1 MNTTEKEHQSDSEAP
16 APNNQAPVEEN
27 GQGEERPLLLQAKN
41 RMSSLW
47 SLIKKNKNGNN
58 ENDVGFRDDFTEVDT
73 FKLPAWSGNTLL
85 ILTMAFIII
94 IVWAC
99 MAKIDKIVKAPGK
112 LVSTGQEVV
121 IRPLVDSIVKKVDVK
136 MGTVVRKG
144 QNILTLD
151 PTFAQADLGQV
162 KIKIE
167 NARAI
172 IYRTE
177 CELEN
182 TPYEMP
188 SEDTYGI
195 FSLQENIFQ
204 QRKASFQSKI
214 QAFDSQVMAVKEA
227 SNSAQAQLLE
237 LEKQIEIADQI
248 RKMRQKV
255 YAAGYDTR
263 LNVLEAENAYSQYKG
278 QAETLRKTISS
289 SVLQIQQLE
298 SERNVFVNEW
308 KKDLTTEMARCR
320 SELDMYMEQF
330 SKAQRISQLVD
341 MTAPQDCVVLEIGR
355 ISVGS
360 VAKTGEALVTLVP
373 INEPVEVEA
382 QISPQDV
389 GFIRA
394 GDPCKIKV
402 AAFPFQKHGGL
413 AGTLRSI
420 SEDTVMDPS
429 RQNQHPYYVGRISL
443 ESTKLKNVPE
453 DTRLL
458 PGMSLAAEIVVG
470 ERTVISYLLY
480 PMISIFDESIR
491 EP

>member
-1 MNTTEKEHQSDSEAP
+1 MNTTEKENQSSNEVP
-16 APNNQAPVEEN
+16 MGEN
-27 GQGEERPLLLQAKN
+27 GQAEERPLLLQAKN

-47 SLIKKNKNGNN
+47 SMITKNKDGGNN
-58 ENDVGFRDDFTEVDT
+58 ANDVGFRDDFTEVDT
-73 FKLPAWSGNTLL
+73 FQLPAWSSQTLM
-85 ILTMAFIII
+85 ILTTAFIII
-94 IVWAC
+94 VVWAC

-112 LVSTGQEVV
+112 LVSTGQEIV
-121 IRPLVDSIVKKVDVK
+121 IRPLVDSIVKKIDVK
-136 MGTVVRKG
+136 MGTVVKKG

-167 NARAI
+167 NAKAI

-177 CELEN
+177 CELGN
-182 TPYEMP
+182 TGFEMP
-188 SEDTYGI
+188 GEDTYGI
-195 FSLQENIFQ
+195 YRLQENIFQ
-204 QRKASFQSKI
+204 QRKAAFQSKI
-214 QAFDSQVMAVKEA
+214 QAFDSQIMGVKEA
-227 SNSAQAQLLE
+227 SNSAEVQLGE

-255 YAAGYDTR
+255 YSAGYDTK

-298 SERNVFVNEW
+298 SERNVFINEW
-308 KKDLTTEMARCR
+308 KKDLTTEMARCK

-341 MTAPQDCVVLEIGR
+341 MKAPQDCVVLEVGR

-382 QISPQDV
+382 QIGPQDV
-389 GFIRA
+389 GFIRT
-394 GDPCKIKV
+394 GDDCKIKV
-402 AAFPFQKHGGL
+402 SAFPFQKHGGL
-413 AGTLRSI
+413 VGTLRSI

-443 ESTKLKNVPE
+443 ASTKLKNVPE

-470 ERTVISYLLY
+470 QRTVISYLLY